1 MDFMNYLTDLA
12 NISIYVVLGLV
23 IMLFG
28 SFAVDL
34 VIPCSFPEEIKK
46 KNQAV
51 GWISAGAYIATGFI
65 IRSVIA
71 SPAVA
76 NATDQVINLYGLVSS
91 TIYSLIG
98 IAFLVLGYIVVKLF
112 NRKYDL
118 NKEIGEGNAAAGI
131 MVFGIF
137 VGLSMIVS
145 GAIA

>member
-12 NISIYVVLGLV
+12 SISIYVVLGLV
-23 IMLFG
+23 IMFFG

-34 VIPCSFPEEIKK
+34 AIPCSFPEEIKK

-71 SPAVA
+71 SPTVSS
-76 NATDQVINLYGLVSS
+76 ATDHVINFNGIISS
-91 TIYSLIG
+91 AIYSLIG
-98 IAFLVLGYIVVKLF
+98 IVFLVIGYIVVKLF

-137 VGLSMIVS
+137 IGLSMIIS